1 MVVKLLGVLCS
12 VSSLSDTQIVCIS
25 GEKMFYD
32 ILEIAPTEVLIG
44 GISVLVAAE
53 VRYVFNYND

>member
-1 MVVKLLGVLCS
+1 
-12 VSSLSDTQIVCIS
+12 
-25 GEKMFYD
+25 MFYD